1 LPVTNRQLQASDDG
15 EITVIC
21 HNCGGELEKII
32 TDLPFKVRTDSIVI
46 IKNLPVLQCYNCHEY
61 LIEDPV
67 MEKMDSILEKIDKT
81 AELEVL
87 NYAV

>member
-1 LPVTNRQLQASDDG
+1 M
-15 EITVIC
+15 
-21 HNCGGELEKII
+21 
-32 TDLPFKVRTDSIVI
+32 PFKVRINSIVI
-46 IKNLPVLQCYNCHEY
+46 IKNLPVLQCRNCNEY

-67 MEKMDSILEKIDKT
+67 MERVDVILEKINKT

>member
-1 LPVTNRQLQASDDG
+1 ML
-15 EITVIC
+15 C

-46 IKNLPVLQCYNCHEY
+46 LRNLPVLQCQNCNEY
-61 LIEDPV
+61 LIEDAV
-67 MEKMDSILEKIDKT
+67 MERVDSILEKVDKT

>member
-1 LPVTNRQLQASDDG
+1 MA
-15 EITVIC
+15 C
-21 HNCGGELEKII
+21 HNCGGKLEKVI

-46 IKNLPVLQCYNCHEY
+46 IRNLPVFQCLNCNEY

-67 MEKMDSILEKIDKT
+67 MERVDSILEKIDKT

>member
-1 LPVTNRQLQASDDG
+1 MERRFQNE
-15 EITVIC
+15 EIIMVC
-21 HNCGGELEKII
+21 HNCGGKLEKVI

-46 IKNLPVLQCYNCHEY
+46 IRNLPVLQCHNCNEY

-67 MEKMDSILEKIDKT
+67 MERVDSILEKIDKT
-81 AELEVL
+81 TELEVL

>member
-1 LPVTNRQLQASDDG
+1 MV
-15 EITVIC
+15 C
-21 HNCGGELEKII
+21 HNCGGKLEKII

-46 IKNLPVLQCYNCHEY
+46 IRHLPVLQCRNCNEY

-67 MEKMDSILEKIDKT
+67 MERVDSILEKIDKT